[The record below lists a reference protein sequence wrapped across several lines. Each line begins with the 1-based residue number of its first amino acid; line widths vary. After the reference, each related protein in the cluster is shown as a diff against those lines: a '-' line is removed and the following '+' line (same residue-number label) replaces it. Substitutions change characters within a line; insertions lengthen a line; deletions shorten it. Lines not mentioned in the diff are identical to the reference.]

1 MVILI
6 STTKF
11 PLSKAKAVAERYIEV
26 SKKYPPDKSLE
37 KHILRMAA
45 RIRGDEVESITVSEV
60 KEGKLAEVLKRGIEQ
75 QLLYSDIEGM
85 KFKVDTYF
93 SGTEALAMVGLKM
106 PE

>member
-1 MVILI
+1 MVILVGI
-6 STTKF
+6 TKF
-11 PLSKAKAVAERYIEV
+11 PISKAKAVAERFIEV
-26 SKKYPPDKSLE
+26 SKKYPPDRSLE
-37 KHILRMAA
+37 KQILRLAS
-45 RIRGDEVESITVSEV
+45 RIRGDEVESINVSEV

-75 QLLYSDIEGM
+75 QLLYADIEGM